1 MKYLYIGGMG
11 RSGSTLMSGLL
22 AQRPEFVEVG
32 ELRGIWR
39 AVRADELCSCGA
51 DISACE
57 FWRLVA
63 GRAFG
68 GWDEAMV
75 ERMIATDESVLRHR
89 QLPQLLA
96 GGLRREADSY
106 VTAMSALV
114 HAIAT
119 ISRAQVVVDSTKD
132 FPFFQVVRRF
142 GGLDLY
148 LVHLIRNPKGVAF
161 SWTRSVERPEFA
173 RHSDLRGTPMARFS
187 ILRSSIEW
195 AARCALFE
203 TARLGDV
210 PAQRIRYEELV
221 SDPEGCARRLERW
234 CGVDRNTEAADSEKV
249 VSSVR
254 HTVGGNRVRFNRGPI
269 EVVSDMEWRSAMRRR
284 DRWVVDA
291 VTFPLALR
299 YGYFTRLPGGSVSL

>member
-22 AQRPEFVEVG
+22 AQRPGFVEVG

-148 LVHLIRNPKGVAF
+148 LVHLIRNPKVSAF
-161 SWTRSVERPEFA
+161 SWTGWSNDLIS

-203 TARLGDV
+203 TANTMRCPGATHSVRRAGLGSGRLCAASREVVRRG
-210 PAQRIRYEELV
+210 
-221 SDPEGCARRLERW
+221 PER
-234 CGVDRNTEAADSEKV
+234 TEVADSDKV

-254 HTVGGNRVRFNRGPI
+254 HTVGGNRVRFTRGPI
-269 EVVSDMEWRSAMRRR
+269 EVVSDMEWRRAMRRR

-299 YGYFTRLPGGSVSL
+299 YGYLTRLPGGSVSP